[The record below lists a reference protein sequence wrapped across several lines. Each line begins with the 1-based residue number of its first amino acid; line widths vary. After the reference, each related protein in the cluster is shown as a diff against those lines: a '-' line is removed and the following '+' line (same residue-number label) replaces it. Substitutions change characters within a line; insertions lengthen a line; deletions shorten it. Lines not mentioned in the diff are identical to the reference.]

1 MSEGRPSTLRTSLPE
16 DPVSVLPREPF
27 ATSEDRRLVVGKAS
41 SWSGGQ
47 AGRPPF
53 NRVAA
58 NFPSPRS
65 GAYCIVLK
73 VSPPPTQLQ
82 FWAGGNYSGGGK
94 QSKRACGFLEEA
106 IAVPLKAKWG
116 VRAPPKSNPLEKK
129 QGGGAIPY
137 YTARLPEK
145 ELYFYFYTLTALTPT
160 SHRISSTTA

>member
-1 MSEGRPSTLRTSLPE
+1 MRLRRIGGWWSGKLPPGPEG
-16 DPVSVLPREPF
+16 
-27 ATSEDRRLVVGKAS
+27 RLVVPRLTALL
-41 SWSGGQ
+41 
-47 AGRPPF
+47 PI
-53 NRVAA
+53 
-58 NFPSPRS
+58 FPSPRS

-73 VSPPPTQLQ
+73 VSPPPTQLR

-94 QSKRACGFLEEA
+94 QSKRAFGFPEEA